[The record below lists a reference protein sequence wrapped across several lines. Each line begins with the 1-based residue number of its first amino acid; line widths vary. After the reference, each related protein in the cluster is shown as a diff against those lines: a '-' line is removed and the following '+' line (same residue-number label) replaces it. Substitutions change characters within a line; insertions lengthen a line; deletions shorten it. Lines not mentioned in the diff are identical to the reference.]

1 MNKRIVLSLAAV
13 LLLCFAA
20 GTLAAIEVVVPGQ
33 ATPAQVVA
41 ARKFAM
47 VANAVNA
54 GDLNAKLT
62 AGNIKAMAVN
72 ARSLAALGAFFPV
85 AFAEAYPE
93 VYPVPGSKYFFKNG
107 PMNQFRELAQS
118 FTTSAEEL
126 ANQAEKESK
135 DGVTAQMPKLFGACN
150 ACHAVFRGGS

>member
-1 MNKRIVLSLAAV
+1 
-13 LLLCFAA
+13 
-20 GTLAAIEVVVPGQ
+20 
-33 ATPAQVVA
+33 
-41 ARKFAM
+41 
-47 VANAVNA
+47 
-54 GDLNAKLT
+54 
-62 AGNIKAMAVN
+62 
-72 ARSLAALGAFFPV
+72 LAALGAFFPV